1 MKQPIEN
8 IPAFQPPL
16 LETLT
21 QRLEPLGFFLTAHL
35 LRGVLFHCPESDT
48 AIMVDHRVCD
58 RHYPY
63 SYTEYT
69 KEQNSLMHQHASL
82 FRIIVDDE
90 DELEHE
96 WSLLQGYLNRNFSED
111 EIRAGGN
118 RALSEVDPTLPEA
131 YFEQAFIECYG
142 REALDRVSRE
152 LPIIDIKGQTRWVDY
167 YLQRSEG
174 SDIAIEKNG
183 ETYHHPI
190 ITGKTQY
197 QRQLVKQNSLVAYGV
212 KVFRWSLEGMRF
224 LENFHEELKCFLGP
238 AEHFELAQKVCVSRE
253 FALLSHQINQLDAMR
268 QARVEGKNAF
278 LVVLPTGTGKTEV
291 LIADLAEQYHAGSA
305 NKSLVMVPSKQL
317 KLDHIQKFAQRLA
330 DHGIHHLQV
339 GEGLENDIVVQ
350 TYSMMSR
357 LFTRLP
363 SDLFDYLAVDEAHHA
378 TAPTVKK
385 VIQHFRPQTL
395 IGLTA
400 TDKRL
405 DAQKLEDIF
414 GSYETDLS
422 LVEAIKQ
429 GLLSPIKAFR
439 LHSNLDFSEIRFNG
453 KDYLSTDLQKY
464 VIVPSRDQ
472 LVVDTLLKY
481 FVYTELDRKQGIIF
495 CVSVKHAE
503 SLAKLMKQHSI
514 SAMAVSGKDNKSAAY
529 IQDYQDG
536 KIQFLTTCS
545 LLNEGWD
552 SPHTSVIVM
561 ARPTMSRVLYTQQLG
576 RGTRRFPGK
585 EALYVIDVVD
595 NYGASAGINKMP
607 WSIHALLGIPNYRPW
622 SAVLETQQPLA
633 SSEELILSGLYEQE
647 RLLEKIN
654 IFTFESEYPDH
665 ISDEQLARELFVS
678 TGTVTSWVK
687 KGKITPAVSVPLGR
701 RAVNYYAPEQI
712 EQIRQELGL
721 KKHDDTTLYE
731 DFWAFVKEGNYT
743 FSYKIVM
750 MLSFFEVM
758 DHNGECN
765 LDELLSHYTAFYQ
778 NRLDKGLAVDRSK
791 CPYQEQDFLAT
802 PALMKTSLL
811 QNPFEKFERKR
822 FMYHCKD
829 LNHIA
834 FSSVLWSRIGHHDEI
849 QALKAHYQGELERY
863 YEQV

>member
-1 MKQPIEN
+1 MKQPLEN
-8 IPAFQPPL
+8 SPAFPPRL
-16 LETLT
+16 LEILT
-21 QRLEPLGFFLTAHL
+21 QRLQSLGFSIKRPL
-35 LRGVLFHCPESDT
+35 LRGLLFHQPGTDT
-48 AIMVDHRVCD
+48 AIMVDHGSCD
-58 RHYPY
+58 RNHPY

-69 KEQNSLMHQHASL
+69 KEQNGLMHRHVRL
-82 FRIIVDDE
+82 FRMLIDDQ

-96 WSLLQGYLNRNFSED
+96 WKLLQTYLNRDFSED

-118 RALSEVDPTLPEA
+118 RALSEIDPTLPEA
-131 YFEQAFIECYG
+131 HFEQAFIECYG
-142 REALDRVSRE
+142 REALDCVVRE
-152 LPIIDIKGQTRWVDY
+152 HPMIDVHGQTRWIDY
-167 YLQRSEG
+167 YVRRADG
-174 SDIAIEKNG
+174 RDVAIEKNG

-190 ITGKTQY
+190 ITGKLQY
-197 QRQLVKQNSLVAYGV
+197 RRQLVKQNSLAAYGV

-224 LENFHEELKCFLGP
+224 VENFHEELKRFLGS
-238 AEHFELAQKVCVSRE
+238 AESFELAQKISVSRS
-253 FALLSHQINQLDAMR
+253 FKLLDHQVNQLEAMR
-268 QARVEGKNAF
+268 QARAEGKNAF

-291 LIADLAEQYHAGSA
+291 LIADLVEQYHAGSA
-305 NKSLVMVPSKQL
+305 KKGLVMVPSKQL
-317 KLDHIQKFAQRLA
+317 KQDHIQKISKRLG
-330 DHGIHHLQV
+330 DHGLHAWQV
-339 GEGLENDIVVQ
+339 GEGLDNDLVVQ

-357 LFTRLP
+357 LFTHLP
-363 SDLFDYLAVDEAHHA
+363 ADQFDYLAVDEAHHA

-385 VIQHFRPQTL
+385 VIQHFQLKTL
-395 IGLTA
+395 VGLTA
-400 TDKRL
+400 TDQRL

-429 GLLSPIKAFR
+429 GLLSPINAFR

-453 KDYLSTDLQKY
+453 KDYLSTDLQRH

-481 FVYTELDRKQGIIF
+481 FVDTELDRKQGIIF

-503 SLAKLMKQHSI
+503 SLAKRMKQHKI
-514 SAMAVSGKDNKSAAY
+514 SVMPVSGKDNKSASY

-552 SPHTSVIVM
+552 SPQTSVIVM
-561 ARPTMSRVLYTQQLG
+561 ARPTMSKVLYTQQLG
-576 RGTRRFPGK
+576 RGTRKFPGK

-595 NYGASAGINKMP
+595 NYGAAAGINKAP
-607 WSIHALLGIPNYRPW
+607 WSIHALLGIPEYRPW
-622 SAVLETQQPLA
+622 GSVLEGERPA
-633 SSEELILSGLYEQE
+633 SNSEEVILAGLYEQE
-647 RLLEKIN
+647 RLLEKVN

-678 TGTVTSWVK
+678 TGTVTNWVK
-687 KGKITPAVSVPLGR
+687 QGKVTPAVRVPLGR
-701 RAVNYYAPEQI
+701 RTIHYYAPEQV
-712 EQIRQELGL
+712 EQIRQSLGL
-721 KKHDDTTLYE
+721 KKHDDTTMYD
-731 DFWAFVKEGNYT
+731 DFWEFVKEGNYT

-750 MLSFFEVM
+750 MLSFLEVM

-765 LDELLSHYTAFYQ
+765 LDELLQGYTSFYQ
-778 NRLDKGLAVDRSK
+778 NRLDQGLVVDRAK
-791 CPYQEQDFLAT
+791 CPYQDSSYLANPT
-802 PALMKTSLL
+802 QMKASLL

-834 FSSVLWSRIGHHDEI
+834 FSSVLWSRIGNDEEI
-849 QALKAHYQGELERY
+849 QVLKDHYENELRRY
-863 YEQV
+863 YSEL